1 MWFFNSLYRSLF
13 DFRWLKER
21 RNNSGSAWSYFFLFV
36 FLLAGLILIPLFVQ
50 MPSDVKE
57 LRALADKN
65 LPEFQLQLKGGELT
79 INNVEQPFVLKEKDF
94 VLVVDTAITTDVQL
108 KNWLEG
114 ENMSGVLITRNHF
127 EAYNAV
133 KDSTQIQS
141 WKEMPDFSTT
151 KAELVTF
158 MDKWFR
164 PLAMWLIG
172 VVMFVGLFIGLIV
185 TKLLTLLFVSLFAL
199 VVSGVAK
206 KGWTFKQ
213 LFNVGLFAL
222 TLPSILLI
230 ALGWAGG
237 QVSFLYSAI
246 LLAILLLVVFLQDHK
261 EVIK

>member
-21 RNNSGSAWSYFFLFV
+21 RNNSGSAWSYFFLFI
-36 FLLAGLILIPLFVQ
+36 FLLVGLILIPLFVQ
-50 MPSDVKE
+50 LPGDVKE

-65 LPEFQLQLKGGELT
+65 LPEFQVQLKGGELAV
-79 INNVEQPFVLKEKDF
+79 NNVEQPFVLKEKDF
-94 VLVVDTAITTDVQL
+94 VLVVDTATTTDVQL
-108 KNWLEG
+108 KNWLESSST
-114 ENMSGVLITRNHF
+114 SGILVTKSHF
-127 EAYNAV
+127 EVYNAV

-151 KAELVTF
+151 KAELMAF
-158 MDKWFR
+158 MDKWFK
-164 PLAMWLIG
+164 PLAMWLVG
-172 VVMFVGLFIGLIV
+172 VVMFVGLFIGLVI
-185 TKLLTLLFVSLFAL
+185 TKLITLLFVSLVVL
-199 VVSGVAK
+199 VIGGIAK

-230 ALGWAGG
+230 ALGWVGG

-246 LLAILLLVVFLQDHK
+246 LLAVMLVIMFLKDNK